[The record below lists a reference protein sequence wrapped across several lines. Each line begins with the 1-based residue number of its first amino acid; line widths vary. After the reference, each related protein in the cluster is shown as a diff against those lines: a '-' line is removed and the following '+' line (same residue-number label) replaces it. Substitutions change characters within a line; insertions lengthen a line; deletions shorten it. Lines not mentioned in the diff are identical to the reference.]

1 MAMIDDMP
9 MQGSPQ
15 ESTFAGRGMNTW
27 MKIILMA
34 VAVLLLAEIY
44 SISRIAG
51 MGKVIQTQDAKT
63 RQDLSNEFNNQLSA
77 RMMALEHA
85 NQEQLGAL
93 KVELDAASRHLGAQ
107 GGELRRARDMVA
119 KLQTE
124 HAQQVQDLKHQL
136 ALKADAQQLGALTAD
151 VSNTK
156 TDLDKTKQNVAELVN
171 SYGMTRTRFGTLIA
185 RNHDEIDAL
194 RKLGERDYYEFTL
207 VRHKPIHLASI
218 GLDLKKTNKK
228 HHRFTVALLVDDVW
242 VQKDHR
248 TIDEPIFF
256 STSGSQTFCELVVN
270 KVDKDFISGY
280 ISTPKSDAH
289 QMALRSEGPQ

>member
-1 MAMIDDMP
+1 MAMIDDVP

-15 ESTFAGRGMNTW
+15 KSTFAGRGMNTW
-27 MKIILMA
+27 MKIILIA
-34 VAVLLLAEIY
+34 VAVLLMAEIY

-51 MGKVIQTQDAKT
+51 MGKVIKSQDAKT
-63 RQDLSNEFNNQLSA
+63 RQDLSTEFNNQLSA
-77 RMMALEHA
+77 RMMTLEHA

-124 HAQQVQDLKHQL
+124 HAQQVKDLQHQL
-136 ALKADAQQLGALTAD
+136 ALKADAQQLGALTTD

-256 STSGSQTFCELVVN
+256 STSGSKTFCELVVN

>member
-1 MAMIDDMP
+1 MAMDDAP
-9 MQGSPQ
+9 AKGGPE
-15 ESTFAGRGMNTW
+15 ESAFAGRAINTW
-27 MKIILMA
+27 MKMILTA
-34 VAVLLLAEIY
+34 LAVLMIAEIY
-44 SISRIAG
+44 SISRVAG
-51 MGKVIQTQDAKT
+51 MGKAIRTQDAKT
-63 RQDLSNEFNNQLSA
+63 RQELTNDFNNQLSA
-77 RMMALEHA
+77 RVMALEHA

-93 KVELDAASRHLGAQ
+93 KVELDEASRHLGTQ

-124 HAQQVQDLKHQL
+124 HAQQVKDLKHQL
-136 ALKADAQQLGALTAD
+136 ALKADQQQLGALTLD
-151 VSNTK
+151 VSSAK
-156 TDLDKTKQNVAELVN
+156 SDLDKTKQNVAELVN
-171 SYGMTRTRFGTLIA
+171 SYGMSRTRFGTLIA
-185 RNHDEIDAL
+185 RNHDEIAAL
-194 RKLGERDYYEFTL
+194 RRLGERDYYEFTL

-218 GLDLKKTNKK
+218 GLDLKRTNKK

-256 STSGSQTFCELVVN
+256 STSRSQSFCEMVVN

-289 QMALRSEGPQ
+289 QMASRSEGPQ

>member
-1 MAMIDDMP
+1 MAMDDAP
-9 MQGSPQ
+9 AKGAR
-15 ESTFAGRGMNTW
+15 EENTFAGRTISTW
-27 MKIILMA
+27 MKTILIA
-34 VAVLLLAEIY
+34 LAVLMIAEIY
-44 SISRIAG
+44 SISRVAG
-51 MGKVIQTQDAKT
+51 MGKAIRTQDAKT
-63 RQDLSNEFNNQLSA
+63 RQELTNDFNNQLSA
-77 RMMALEHA
+77 RVMALEHA

-93 KVELDAASRHLGAQ
+93 KVELDEASRHLGTQ

-124 HAQQVQDLKHQL
+124 HAQQVKDLKHQL
-136 ALKADAQQLGALTAD
+136 ALKADQQQLGALTLD
-151 VSNTK
+151 VSNAK
-156 TDLDKTKQNVAELVN
+156 SDLDKTKQNVAELVN
-171 SYGMTRTRFGTLIA
+171 SYGMSRTRFGTLIA
-185 RNHDEIDAL
+185 RNHDEIAAL

-218 GLDLKKTNKK
+218 GLDLKRTNKK

-256 STSGSQTFCELVVN
+256 STSRSQSFCELVVN

-289 QMALRSEGPQ
+289 QMASRSEGPQ